1 MLYLKQQRGKVA
13 KVNNY
18 KFERDDIMKYD
29 YLKNVREDVLNYI
42 KENYEK
48 EDFANLDYD
57 ELYDEMWIADSVTGN
72 GSGSYTFNT
81 WEAEENICHNM
92 DLLVDALEEFDYL
105 TIDGLNEVIRKIKS
119 NGAEWCDVTIRCYLL
134 GSCLQ
139 DVLEELKGEE

>member
-1 MLYLKQQRGKVA
+1 
-13 KVNNY
+13 
-18 KFERDDIMKYD
+18 MKYN
-29 YLKNVREDVLNYI
+29 YLENIKADVLEYI
-42 KENYEK
+42 KENYGE
-48 EDFANLDYD
+48 ENFANLDYD

-72 GSGSYTFNT
+72 ASGSYTFNT

-92 DLLVDALEEFDYL
+92 DLLVDALEEFGYL

-139 DVLEELKGEE
+139 DVLEELRGEE